1 MNNQP
6 SNLDYATQNSS
17 RWLLILCFAG
27 VYLLWGSTYLAIRV
41 VLQSMPVSVMA
52 TLRFWIA
59 GSIMF
64 AWASLAGH
72 SLPNR
77 EETVRSAVSGFLL
90 LVLGN
95 AGVLFANR
103 FLASSGI
110 IAVLVAV
117 TPFWIVLLQG
127 VMNRSNRPPFSV
139 WLGILLGIVGMVF
152 LVGAENLKMLGE
164 NAPKGIAIV
173 LVSTFCW
180 SIGTLYT
187 SSGKLPNSFA
197 YNAGIQMFS
206 AGICMGVLA
215 ILTNEWQS
223 FSFAAVDSKAILS
236 FWFLVIGGSVLGF
249 TAFNYLVRHASP
261 TATTTY
267 AYVNP
272 LVALFLGWWLGNE
285 VLNPQPL
292 LASVLLIGAVA
303 LVVTKPKW

>member
-1 MNNQP
+1 MKNNLR
-6 SNLDYATQNSS
+6 NLDHTTQNGSK
-17 RWLLILCFAG
+17 WLLWLCFAG
-27 VYLLWGSTYLAIRV
+27 VYILWGSTYLAIRV
-41 VLQSMPVSVMA
+41 VLQSIPVSVMA

-64 AWASLAGH
+64 AWAWLAGH
-72 SLPNR
+72 SFPNR
-77 EETVRSAVSGFLL
+77 EQTARSAFSGFLL

-117 TPFWIVLLQG
+117 TPFWIVLLQCG
-127 VMNRSNRPPFSV
+127 MNRANRPPLSV
-139 WLGILLGIVGMVF
+139 WLGILLGIVGMVV
-152 LVGAENLKMLGE
+152 LVGAENLKILGE

-173 LVSTFCW
+173 LVSTLCW
-180 SIGTLYT
+180 AIGTLYT
-187 SSGKLPNSFA
+187 SSGKLPSSFA

-249 TAFNYLVRHASP
+249 TAFNYLARHASP
-261 TATTTY
+261 TGATTY

-285 VLNPQPL
+285 IFNIQTLF
-292 LASVLLIGAVA
+292 ASVLLIGAVA

>member
-117 TPFWIVLLQG
+117 TPFWIVLLQW

-197 YNAGIQMFS
+197 FNAGIQMFS

-215 ILTNEWQS
+215 ILTNEWQN

-285 VLNPQPL
+285 VLNTQTL

>member
-1 MNNQP
+1 
-6 SNLDYATQNSS
+6 
-17 RWLLILCFAG
+17 
-27 VYLLWGSTYLAIRV
+27 
-41 VLQSMPVSVMA
+41 MA

-64 AWASLAGH
+64 AWAWLAGH
-72 SLPNR
+72 SFPNR
-77 EETVRSAVSGFLL
+77 EQTARSAFSGFLL

-117 TPFWIVLLQG
+117 TPFWIVLLQCG
-127 VMNRSNRPPFSV
+127 MNRANRPPLSV
-139 WLGILLGIVGMVF
+139 WLGILLGIVGMVV
-152 LVGAENLKMLGE
+152 LVGAENLKILGE

-173 LVSTFCW
+173 LVSTLCW
-180 SIGTLYT
+180 AIGTLYT
-187 SSGKLPNSFA
+187 SSGKLPSSFA

-236 FWFLVIGGSVLGF
+236 FGF
-249 TAFNYLVRHASP
+249 HGFQLFGTACQSYGCYHLCLCESSGRTF
-261 TATTTY
+261 
-267 AYVNP
+267 
-272 LVALFLGWWLGNE
+272 FG
-285 VLNPQPL
+285 
-292 LASVLLIGAVA
+292 
-303 LVVTKPKW
+303 LVVGQRNIQHPNAFCLGIADRGGGLGGDQAKMVRAK

>member
-6 SNLDYATQNSS
+6 SNLDYATQNGS

-117 TPFWIVLLQG
+117 TPFWIVLLQW

-197 YNAGIQMFS
+197 FNAGIQMFS

-215 ILTNEWQS
+215 ILTNEWQN

-285 VLNPQPL
+285 VLNTQTL